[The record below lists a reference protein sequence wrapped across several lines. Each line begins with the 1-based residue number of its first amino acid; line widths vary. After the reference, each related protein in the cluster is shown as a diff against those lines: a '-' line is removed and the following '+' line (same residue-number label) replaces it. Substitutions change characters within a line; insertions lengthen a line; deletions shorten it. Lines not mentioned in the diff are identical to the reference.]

1 MKKKQY
7 GQNLNV
13 NMKSV
18 NIQGHLLVLHQVSVT
33 GTSTSSDVPVG
44 IVSVSAAM
52 ASTNRLML
60 LIDKLDNGLVK
71 VGLEK
76 SIRGDGTGAADP
88 NEVDRFAGTL
98 LPAGTIVGVVRPWV
112 GVRDCVQ
119 YVARGMGGGALC
131 DLA

>member
-1 MKKKQY
+1 
-7 GQNLNV
+7 
-13 NMKSV
+13 MKSV
-18 NIQGHLLVLHQVSVT
+18 NLQGHLLVLHQVSVT

-52 ASTNRLML
+52 AISTNRPRLVD
-60 LIDKLDNGLVK
+60 DKLDNGLVK

-76 SIRGDGTGAADP
+76 SIRGDGAGAAIDP

-98 LPAGTIVGVVRPWV
+98 LWAGTIVGVVRPWV

-119 YVARGMGGGALC
+119 
-131 DLA
+131 